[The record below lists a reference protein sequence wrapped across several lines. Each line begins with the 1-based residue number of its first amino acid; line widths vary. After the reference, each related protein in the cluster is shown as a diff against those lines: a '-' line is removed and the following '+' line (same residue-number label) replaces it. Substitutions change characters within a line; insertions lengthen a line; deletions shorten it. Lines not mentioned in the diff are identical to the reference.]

1 MNNLRRQPGRT
12 AFPARAWIA
21 ATSVTLLA
29 LIPAMPYA
37 QDDAFQDDL
46 QALVDEIS
54 AQSESATRE
63 PLTLDL
69 NASLAQN
76 AAPAA
81 PAIEVEGGAVTLN
94 FQDADISALINS
106 VSQITG
112 RNFIVDPRV
121 KGKVTL
127 VSGTRLKT
135 EQVFVK

>member
-1 MNNLRRQPGRT
+1 
-12 AFPARAWIA
+12 
-21 ATSVTLLA
+21 
-29 LIPAMPYA
+29 MPYA